1 MYTGHGF
8 FLHNFFFSVDIEA
21 NGLLVNL
28 EVVLPDDYPSCAPP
42 QYQLSAPFL
51 RGTDRE
57 GGSKKVEETSTSVKK
72 F

>member
-1 MYTGHGF
+1 MYTGYRMEF
-8 FLHNFFFSVDIEA
+8 ATTCFSVDIEA

-57 GGSKKVEETSTSVKK
+57 GGLKKLAQL
-72 F
+72 

>member
-1 MYTGHGF
+1 MYTVPDMEF
-8 FLHNFFFSVDIEA
+8 FCKIFFSSVDVEA

-57 GGSKKVEETSTSVKK
+57 GGLKKPAQL
-72 F
+72 